1 MMIIFETREAMARG
15 QMSSGPAPRLE
26 DEETPCDS
34 RSSAR
39 KLIALGVAAL
49 VCFTVLC
56 ALGVWQLER
65 RVWKLDLIERVN
77 QRVHAAPASAPGPS
91 AWAHINAA
99 DDAYRHVD
107 VKGRFLESRPTL
119 VKAVTERGPGYW
131 VMAPFRTTDGFAVLV
146 NRGFVPSEQ
155 DIHEALKASGGVA
168 TVAGL
173 LRIGEPGGGFL
184 RKNDPA
190 ADRWYSRDVDAIASA
205 RGIKD
210 VAPYFID
217 ADASADPRAL
227 PVGGLTVISFP
238 NNHLI
243 YAITWFGL
251 AFMLLGWVAFAV
263 RQEWALRKLHSRRK
277 IV

>member
-1 MMIIFETREAMARG
+1 MMIIFETREAMAGG
-15 QMSSGPAPRLE
+15 QTSSGSGPSLE
-26 DEETPCDS
+26 EETPG
-34 RSSAR
+34 SSHPGVR
-39 KLIALGVAAL
+39 KLIALGVAVL
-49 VCFTVLC
+49 VCFTTLC

-65 RVWKLDLIERVN
+65 RIWKLDLIERVN
-77 QRVHAAPASAPGPS
+77 QRIHAAPVSIPAPS
-91 AWAHINAA
+91 AWAHVNAA

-131 VMAPFRTTDGFAVLV
+131 VMAPFQASDGFAVLI

-155 DIHEALKASGGVA
+155 DVHEALKASRDVT
-168 TVAGL
+168 TVTGL
-173 LRIGEPGGGFL
+173 LRISEPGGGFL

-190 ADRWYSRDVDAIASA
+190 ADRWYSRDVDAIAHA

-217 ADASADPRAL
+217 ADASTDPQAL
-227 PVGGLTVISFP
+227 PIGGLTVISFP

-251 AFMLLGWVAFAV
+251 AFMLLGWVAYAV